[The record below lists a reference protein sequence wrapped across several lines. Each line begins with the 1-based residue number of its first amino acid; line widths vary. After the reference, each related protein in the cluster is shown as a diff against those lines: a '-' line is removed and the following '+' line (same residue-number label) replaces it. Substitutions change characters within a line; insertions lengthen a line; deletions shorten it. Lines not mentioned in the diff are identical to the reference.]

1 MRLLFLGLRA
11 PIVLGLIWEC
21 NPVRDYAFGKG
32 NWIDAVGH
40 SAGLEL

>member
-11 PIVLGLIWEC
+11 RIVLGLIWEC

-32 NWIDAVGH
+32 IGSAVGH